1 MDIFEQLTLP
11 LKDGHTTT
19 LDHGPSGSTNLTEA
33 FSGNDPTSEI
43 NVIIEYHIFWFTYKK
58 LFPET
63 FFKNKCRKLAGITCW
78 R

>member
-19 LDHGPSGSTNLTEA
+19 LDHGPSGSANLTEA
-33 FSGNDPTSEI
+33 FAGNDPTSEI
-43 NVIIEYHIFWFTYKK
+43 NVIINLNYVHYSNYKIF
-58 LFPET
+58 LET
-63 FFKNKCRKLAGITCW
+63 FFENKYRKSAGTACR